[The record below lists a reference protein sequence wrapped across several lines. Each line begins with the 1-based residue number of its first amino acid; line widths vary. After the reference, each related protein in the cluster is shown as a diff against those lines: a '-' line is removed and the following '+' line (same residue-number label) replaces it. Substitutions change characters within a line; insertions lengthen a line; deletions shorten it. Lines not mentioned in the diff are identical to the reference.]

1 MTSERVIQAHL
12 DRERARRNAAAAGKP
27 DKATPQQKLVRAAE
41 TGRFEAIVAAAQP
54 AEPPKMVTP
63 EEREAELRRTGQ
75 WTDKWQSEKSDSPS
89 PVQAPSEARAG
100 RQGEGEQQDVRVAF
114 PHLDPPPSDGGGGP
128 ELTPNEQY
136 IAEHCRWRRRGPGDY
151 RERVPYGRC
160 LTEYDVFTGEPIGDG
175 YEHSE
180 EDDEW

>member
-1 MTSERVIQAHL
+1 MSDARVAAFL
-12 DRERARRNAAAAGKP
+12 RRVDELVSRPDEAAA
-27 DKATPQQKLVRAAE
+27 DQDATPQQKLVRAAE

-75 WTDKWQSEKSDSPS
+75 WRDKPPDKPKRKARKKK
-89 PVQAPSEARAG
+89 PVPEPGMPTEPTAG
-100 RQGEGEQQDVRVAF
+100 MRW
-114 PHLDPPPSDGGGGP
+114 
-128 ELTPNEQY
+128 
-136 IAEHCRWRRRGPGDY
+136 AEENIRWRPRGSGGY

-160 LTEYDVFTGEPIGDG
+160 LTEYDPLTGEIIGDG
-175 YEHSE
+175 YRHDE